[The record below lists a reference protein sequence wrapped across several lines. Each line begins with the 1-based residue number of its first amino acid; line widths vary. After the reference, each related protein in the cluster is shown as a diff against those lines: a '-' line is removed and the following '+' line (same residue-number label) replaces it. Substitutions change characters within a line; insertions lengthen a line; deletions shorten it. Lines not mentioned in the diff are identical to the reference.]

1 MYHNDFKFGKT
12 GGLRSAKE
20 RCCFGSLRH
29 SCMADNV
36 VKNNAGVAASAVGI
50 VRNTALA
57 AVKIVVGLLTRLVS
71 VTADGLAT
79 AAAAFT
85 YAAICYPTFD
95 PRSCRV
101 VVRPR
106 ADPSAGE

>member
-50 VRNTALA
+50 VRNTAPA

-79 AAAAFT
+79 AAAAAFT
-85 YAAICYPTFD
+85 FLCGYMLSD
-95 PRSCRV
+95 V
-101 VVRPR
+101 
-106 ADPSAGE
+106 

>member
-1 MYHNDFKFGKT
+1 
-12 GGLRSAKE
+12 
-20 RCCFGSLRH
+20 
-29 SCMADNV
+29 MADNV

-71 VTADGLAT
+71 LTADGLAT
-79 AAAAFT
+79 AAAAAFT

-106 ADPSAGE
+106 ADLSAGE